1 MLVMILKAF
10 LSSFFAT
17 LGFGILFNIKGK
29 NLLWASVTGAI
40 GGLVYKFCLYLNI
53 NDYVSNFIAA
63 LCLSFCAEV
72 LARKYKNPV
81 TTYIVCSL
89 IPLVPGAALY
99 RMMTYALKGAL
110 LKALERGCYMIG
122 VAGSLAVGILLVS
135 TVFKIYS
142 RCKVERESIC

>member
-1 MLVMILKAF
+1 MIEVILKAF
-10 LSSFFAT
+10 LSSFLAT

-29 NLLWASVTGAI
+29 NLLWASITGAI
-40 GGLVYKFCLYLNI
+40 GGSVYKLCIYLNI
-53 NDYVSNFIAA
+53 NDYVSNFLAA
-63 LCLSFCAEV
+63 MCLSFCSEI

-99 RMMTYALKGAL
+99 RMMTYAMRGVL

-135 TVFKIYS
+135 TFFKIYS
-142 RCKVERESIC
+142 QCKTKRESVC

>member
-72 LARKYKNPV
+72 LARK
-81 TTYIVCSL
+81 
-89 IPLVPGAALY
+89 
-99 RMMTYALKGAL
+99 
-110 LKALERGCYMIG
+110 
-122 VAGSLAVGILLVS
+122 
-135 TVFKIYS
+135 
-142 RCKVERESIC
+142 